1 MSEGNHKKNIS
12 PVWEELK
19 QKVRFRLINREQ
31 NQEYLKSHVH
41 REYLDLA
48 AVFGVEAAD
57 LKAVKALVPVTETM
71 ASEWGVTADDL
82 WAAAL
87 ANLEEEECIV
97 VDIRYMI
104 PGGIEENREDINMYV
119 CMTQDGSGNG
129 GAGAILKKDLLKQF
143 AGEHKEKI
151 YILPSSVHE
160 MLLVPDDGKG
170 VENVLKEMV
179 EEVNDGFRYESPEEW
194 LSDSVYYYDREKD
207 EVRIAA

>member
-1 MSEGNHKKNIS
+1 MSEGNRNKKIS

-31 NQEYLKSHVH
+31 HQEYLKKHVH

-57 LKAVKALVPVTETM
+57 LKAGKALIPVTEMM
-71 ASEWGVTADDL
+71 ASEWGVSADDL

-97 VDIRYMI
+97 VDIRYII
-104 PGGIEENREDINMYV
+104 PGGMGKNEADINMYV

-129 GAGAILKKDLLKQF
+129 GAGAILKKGLLKEF

-151 YILPSSVHE
+151 YILPSSVNE
-160 MLLVPDDGKG
+160 VLLVPDDGEG
-170 VENVLKEMV
+170 AENLLKEMV
-179 EEVNDGFRYESPEEW
+179 REVNDGFRYVTPEEW
-194 LSDSVYYYDREKD
+194 LSDSVYIYDREKD
-207 EVRIAA
+207 EVRVAA

>member
-1 MSEGNHKKNIS
+1 MSESNHKKNIS

-57 LKAVKALVPVTETM
+57 LKAVKALIPVTETM

-104 PGGIEENREDINMYV
+104 PGGIEENKEDINMYV
-119 CMTQDGSGNG
+119 CMTQDEIGRASC
-129 GAGAILKKDLLKQF
+129 
-143 AGEHKEKI
+143 
-151 YILPSSVHE
+151 
-160 MLLVPDDGKG
+160 
-170 VENVLKEMV
+170 
-179 EEVNDGFRYESPEEW
+179 
-194 LSDSVYYYDREKD
+194 RER
-207 EVRIAA
+207 V

>member
-1 MSEGNHKKNIS
+1 MSESNHKKNIS
-12 PVWEELK
+12 PVWEEIK

-57 LKAVKALVPVTETM
+57 LKAVKALIPVTETM
-71 ASEWGVTADDL
+71 ASEWGVAADDL
-82 WAAAL
+82 WEAAL
-87 ANLEEEECIV
+87 VNLEEEECIV

-104 PGGIEENREDINMYV
+104 PGGIEENKEDINMYV
-119 CMTQDGSGNG
+119 CMTQDGSG
-129 GAGAILKKDLLKQF
+129 GAGAILKKDLLKEF

-207 EVRIAA
+207 EVGIAA